1 MKKNVTWKF
10 YKFKSKKVFHI
21 MKLSIFFMFLCITQ
35 LYAAKNYSETAIV
48 HIQKNTLSLQELIA
62 EVESQTDFLFIFSK
76 DDINVEREM
85 NIKTKSH
92 QISDIL
98 KDVFENSDI
107 AYKFVEQYITLRK
120 MKEEEINL
128 LAYASAQTP
137 KIKITGIVKDAA
149 GEPVIGAN
157 IIEKGGGINGTISN
171 VDGGFTLEVS
181 PDATL
186 VVSFI
191 GYITQEISALSGGG
205 GGKPLVIS
213 LMEDRLVLDEVVV
226 VGYGTT
232 SKRKTTAS
240 ISTIAVDKL
249 ENIPSSS
256 IVNNLGGRTP
266 GVYVTPSGN
275 GGGPAT
281 FSTISIRG
289 GGTPIVV
296 IDGIVSDYN
305 SFRDINQNDIASMSI
320 LKDAAAAAIYGSRAG
335 NGIILVTTKR
345 GENTPLHI
353 DYSFSQNFSQPT
365 VWPERTSSY
374 ELANYTNLASANV
387 GQPNIFTAE
396 QIQKYKDGSDPYY
409 YPNTDWIGL
418 TFKKWAPET
427 NHNLSIRGGDTKN
440 KYYVGIGYFDQD
452 ALIRNN
458 TNYYKRYNVR
468 MNLENNFEKIGLKTT
483 SSFNATIGTIR
494 TTLDGYGE
502 IWGHAAGLS
511 PFQPAYNDRGL
522 YATTV
527 ENVLEMIDPRHGYSN
542 TGTHMVNGLFQA
554 EWKVPG
560 IEGFKL
566 KSVSDYAMAFGRI
579 KRWKSYAPQAEMGS
593 VIPKEQNPPN
603 LNETYNRDFKFT
615 QQFLADYEYK
625 FLDNNLSLGATLGYE
640 LSSTTSDL
648 MSASRENY
656 VLDFDQ
662 FVAGPTTSMKND
674 GSEAESG
681 RAGVIGR
688 LKADYK
694 AKYMIEAN
702 FRHDGSDWFPKDK
715 RWGTFYSI
723 SAGWALSDESF
734 MKSLK
739 ENHYIDYFKLRASYG
754 IIGLDGSDAQI
765 SRFEYIPG
773 YNINP
778 NTYVIDDTPVA
789 GFSEGPLVSPNLTWY
804 TLSSS
809 NFGFDFSTLN
819 ETVYGGLEY
828 FYYRTSGYL
837 ASPSGTRYTAPL
849 GTSLPKTK
857 TDGAR
862 RRAGWEGYLGYKNTS
877 GDFSYDVSGNLSYFE
892 QLWEVNPDEQ
902 ESTTNNPRTRNTH
915 ELAYNTLGYHS
926 LGVFKDE
933 ADVLSSPKPSGS
945 SNLAPGDI
953 KYEDVDGNGLI
964 DSNDRIKI
972 GKGAMPHITYGVNV
986 DLSYKAWFLNALI
999 QGSAQR
1005 DIMLGMQFTSEQWT
1019 VTYKCQED
1027 FWTPTNTD
1035 ARFPRLLAEQSYN
1048 GNNNIQ
1054 TSDFWLISGN
1064 YLRLKSLQI
1073 GYDFKKSVLH
1083 TVPFLSNAKLILGGT
1098 NLITFADALKYGL
1111 DPELGT
1117 GHWYSYGT
1125 QRVYTL
1131 TFNIGF

>member
-1 MKKNVTWKF
+1 MRNIKQ
-10 YKFKSKKVFHI
+10 VFLWV
-21 MKLSIFFMFLCITQ
+21 MAWTFMLTLSGFTSVTQ
-35 LYAAKNYSETAIV
+35 LKENLA
-48 HIQKNTLSLQELIA
+48 
-62 EVESQTDFLFIFSK
+62 
-76 DDINVEREM
+76 DDTEKQQQNNVV
-85 NIKTKSH
+85 N
-92 QISDIL
+92 
-98 KDVFENSDI
+98 
-107 AYKFVEQYITLRK
+107 
-120 MKEEEINL
+120 
-128 LAYASAQTP
+128 
-137 KIKITGIVKDAA
+137 GIVTDVN
-149 GEPVIGAN
+149 GEALIGAN
-157 IIEKGGGINGTISN
+157 VKVKGTTNGTVTD
-171 VDGGFTLEVS
+171 VDGKFSLTVPENARLQ
-181 PDATL
+181 
-186 VVSFI
+186 VSFI
-191 GYITQEISALSGGG
+191 GYIAQEIGVIASND
-205 GGKPLVIS
+205 GKPLVIS
-213 LMEDRLVLDEVVV
+213 LVEDRLVLDEVVV
-226 VGYGTT
+226 IGYGTT

-249 ENIPSSS
+249 ENIPSAS

-266 GVYVTPSGN
+266 GVFITPGGN
-275 GGGPAT
+275 GGGPGT
-281 FSTISIRG
+281 FSAISIRG

-320 LKDAAAAAIYGSRAG
+320 LKDAAAAAVYGSRAG

-345 GENTPLHI
+345 GENAPLHI
-353 DYSFSQNFSQPT
+353 DYSYSQNFTQPT
-365 VWPERTSSY
+365 VWPKRPNSY
-374 ELANYTNLASANV
+374 ELANYTNQASANV
-387 GQPNIFTAE
+387 GRPNVYTDE

-418 TFKKWAPET
+418 TFKEWAPEA

-440 KYYVGIGYFDQD
+440 KYYVGLGYFDQD

-458 TNYYKRYNVR
+458 TNYYRRYNVR

-483 SSFNATIGTIR
+483 SSVNATIGTIR
-494 TTLDGYGE
+494 TTLDGFGE
-502 IWGHAAGLS
+502 IWGHASAS
-511 PFQPAYNDRGL
+511 HTPFEPAYNDRGL

-527 ENVLEMIDPRHGYSN
+527 ENVLEMIDPRHGYN
-542 TGTHMVNGLFQA
+542 KTDTQMINGLFQA

-566 KSVSDYAMAFGRI
+566 KSVSNYAMAFGRV
-579 KRWKSYAPQAEMGS
+579 KAWKSYAPQAEMGS
-593 VIPKEQNPPN
+593 DIPKEQNPPN

-615 QQFLADYEYK
+615 QQFLADYEHK
-625 FLDNNLSLGATLGYE
+625 FLDNDLSLGATLGYE
-640 LSSTTSDL
+640 FGSTKSDM

-662 FVAGPTTSMKND
+662 FIAGPTTSMKNE

-702 FRHDGSDWFPKDK
+702 FRRDGSDWFPKDK

-739 ENHYIDYFKLRASYG
+739 DNHYLDYFKLRASYG

-765 SRFEYIPG
+765 DRFEYIPG
-773 YNINP
+773 YNIDP

-809 NFGFDFSTLN
+809 DFGFDFSTLN
-819 ETVYGGLEY
+819 ETLYGGLDY

-837 ASPSGTRYTAPL
+837 ASPSGTRYTDPL

-857 TDGAR
+857 TDGAL

-877 GDFSYDVSGNLSYFE
+877 GDFSYDISGNLSYFD
-892 QLWEVNPDEQ
+892 QLWEMNPDEQ
-902 ESTTNNPRTRNTH
+902 ESTTKNPRTRDTH

-926 LGVFKDE
+926 LGFFKDE
-933 ADVLSSPKPSGS
+933 ADVMNSPKPSAS

-972 GKGAMPHITYGVNV
+972 GKGSMPHITYGVNI
-986 DLSYKAWFLNALI
+986 DLGYKAWFLTTLI

-1005 DIMLGMQFTSEQWT
+1005 DIMLNMQFTGNQAKAI
-1019 VTYKCQED
+1019 VTWKCQED
-1027 FWTPTNTD
+1027 FWTETNTD

-1064 YLRLKSLQI
+1064 YLRLKSVQI
-1073 GYDFKKSVLH
+1073 GYDFKKSFLH
-1083 TVPFLSNAKLILGGT
+1083 KVPFLSNAKLILGGT

-1117 GHWYSYGT
+1117 GSWYSYGT